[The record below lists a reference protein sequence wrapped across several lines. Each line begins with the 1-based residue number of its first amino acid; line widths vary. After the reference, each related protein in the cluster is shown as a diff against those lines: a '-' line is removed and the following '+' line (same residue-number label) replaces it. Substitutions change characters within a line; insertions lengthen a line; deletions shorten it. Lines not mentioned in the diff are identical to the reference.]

1 LILYHSLSNSEEEK
15 NTCIAVPAS
24 ERYLTFLER
33 KKMTFILMNAEKL
46 RT

>member
-33 KKMTFILMNAEKL
+33 KMTFILMNAEKL